1 MVKVARTAAGAALG
15 RAGKAKRTGDGSF
28 KVTLGDPAP
37 AAGAAGPS
45 SAAGPVASA
54 QALLAVQEVGDA
66 TAGRSKGLMR
76 AEDMLDA
83 LEDLR
88 RGLLMG
94 TVSKAKLQSLARM
107 ARARR
112 ETIDDPRLNALLDEI
127 ELRAEVELAKLEF
140 GG

>member
-1 MVKVARTAAGAALG
+1 MVKVARTAAGAAP
-15 RAGKAKRTGDGSF
+15 RRTGKAKRTGDGSF
-28 KVTLGDPAP
+28 KVALGDQAPSADTVGP
-37 AAGAAGPS
+37 AAATGQ
-45 SAAGPVASA
+45 VASA

-76 AEDMLDA
+76 AEDMLEA

-94 TVSKAKLQSLARM
+94 TVSKAKLESLARL

-112 ETIDDPRLNALLDEI
+112 ETIDDPHLNAILDEI